1 MTNTDLPGVSAVVLA
16 AGASTRMGEA
26 KQLLSIGAKTLLETV
41 LDNLW
46 RSQVSEIIVV
56 LGTSADEIRLQVQ
69 MENVRVV
76 INERHAEGMGTSVS
90 TGIAAVSSL
99 SEGALVILADQPFVR
114 PETFDLLIAQYRER
128 KPSILVPMFQGFRG
142 NPVLIDRHLF
152 PELLSLAGDVG
163 CRAIFG
169 NHPGEMLKVPVDD
182 VGVLLDVDTKADLER
197 FRQIYATGSLG
208 PELLGIADLEGRGE
222 RPELVIA
229 GNDQVAKALAL
240 FGNAL
245 NYTVTIVDPL
255 AQLVDFPG
263 ATRVLHVLDLTR
275 LGSDAGTYVVVASRG
290 RFDEEA
296 VEQALNSE
304 ARYVALIANKKR
316 AGEIAER
323 LANDKRERLK
333 APAGLAIG
341 AESPAEIAL
350 SVMAEIVSVRHQESR
365 EGRTGGRQR
374 P

>member
-1 MTNTDLPGVSAVVLA
+1 
-16 AGASTRMGEA
+16 
-26 KQLLSIGAKTLLETV
+26 
-41 LDNLW
+41 
-46 RSQVSEIIVV
+46 
-56 LGTSADEIRLQVQ
+56 
-69 MENVRVV
+69 
-76 INERHAEGMGTSVS
+76 
-90 TGIAAVSSL
+90 
-99 SEGALVILADQPFVR
+99 
-114 PETFDLLIAQYRER
+114 
-128 KPSILVPMFQGFRG
+128 MFQGFRG

-197 FRQIYATGSLG
+197 FRQIHATGSLD

-263 ATRVLHVLDLTR
+263 ATRVLHALDLTR
-275 LGSDAGTYVVVASRG
+275 FGSDAGTYVVVASRG

-316 AGEIAER
+316 AAEIVER

-350 SVMAEIVSVRHQESR
+350 SVMAEIVSVRHGAPKER
-365 EGRTGGRQR
+365 RTGGPRR